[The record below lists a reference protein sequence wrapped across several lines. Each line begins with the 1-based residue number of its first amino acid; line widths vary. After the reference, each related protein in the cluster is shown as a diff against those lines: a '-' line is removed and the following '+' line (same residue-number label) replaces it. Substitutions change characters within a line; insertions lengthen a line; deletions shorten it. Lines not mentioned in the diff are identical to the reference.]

1 MANDVREI
9 YDAVL
14 EEVKEEFEK
23 LKPQLEEK
31 VVKDVVMKLNAKEII
46 DTIAQ
51 YERRI
56 GQLEKKIE
64 SLDKM
69 ILEIRS
75 QISKESVSIGSNAQR
90 VDICSKNDKYIYME
104 MPEIVH
110 GYKFN
115 GWIYYANSEMGD
127 FLYKVREDGTENQ
140 QLTDYSINPYLRF
153 HVENGKLYFW
163 DAASREC
170 SIEL

>member
-14 EEVKEEFEK
+14 EEVKEEIEK

-90 VDICSKNDKYIYME
+90 TDICSKNDKRIDMKKPDIE
-104 MPEIVH
+104 D

-127 FLYKVREDGTENQ
+127 FLYKVREDGSENQ
-140 QLTDYSINPYLRF
+140 QLTDYSIESSCVFR
-153 HVENGKLYFW
+153 VENGKLYFW
-163 DAASREC
+163 DAAFREC